1 MAPNE
6 WTARVARALDSKGVP
21 ASCMRCGSLNRM
33 ITEKYLSFSVVDQP
47 HMTVNNAPDAG
58 VLPTVGV
65 VCADCGFVALHM
77 VASLGLV

>member
-1 MAPNE
+1 MATSE
-6 WTARVARALDSKGVP
+6 WTARVARALDGKNVP

-47 HMTVNNAPDAG
+47 NMVVNNAPGAG

-65 VCADCGFVALHM
+65 VCADCGFVALHA
-77 VASLGLV
+77 VASLGLL